1 MHSHEGQVQAADWC
15 VMFKKVSGFV
25 SRLCSGFAAFKLAV
39 SPRNSTPQSHDL
51 AFFFF
56 FYSLKQLFY
65 LFEGCLDCW
74 RLLFGLGHVPL
85 YALHLSHEP
94 FVQSERKK
102 KKREKGFKKIRI
114 FLHRRATVLS
124 LSHGLVS
131 QMQTPS
137 WSERYYACIAS
148 LMNEFHPRHHQ

>member
-1 MHSHEGQVQAADWC
+1 MKGRCKQPIGVWCLKKSVALYLGCVQALLPSNWPC
-15 VMFKKVSGFV
+15 
-25 SRLCSGFAAFKLAV
+25 RLETAH
-39 SPRNSTPQSHDL
+39 PNHMTWP
-51 AFFFF
+51 FFFF

-85 YALHLSHEP
+85 HALHLSHEP